1 MKIERQIE
9 TYIRECLLVNVQL
22 TKPSKKQIDTLPMII
37 SGAFELMVAE
47 LYNKHIV
54 FAQDKTGT
62 YSPVQLRKVANL
74 LGEKWEVNCVF
85 VYEQISGYN
94 QTRMI
99 QQGLNFIV
107 VGKLMYMPEL
117 LIDMRPIRNAYDQ
130 RQKMPPTAQMIVLYH
145 LERELIVEQQIG
157 DIAER
162 MHVSYA
168 TCNKAIS
175 WLRGHGLAHETKDGK
190 WKLISLDANKREVW
204 VKSLEYMYS
213 PVEKVL
219 YAAQETG
226 MLSGYNALAHY
237 THLVRTDERVYAW
250 FGKIPATFSQE
261 ENAVQIQIWRYDP
274 EVLSEDGVVDPLSLY
289 LTLREDK
296 DERVSLEMEEMV
308 NKVMENG
315 YRKWKE

>member
-1 MKIERQIE
+1 MKIKKQIE
-9 TYIRECLLVNVQL
+9 AYIQRCLKVSVEL
-22 TKPSKKQIDTLPMII
+22 TKPAKNQLDALPMII
-37 SGAFELMVAE
+37 SGAFELLVAE
-47 LYNKHIV
+47 LYCKHIV
-54 FAQDKTGT
+54 FAQDKTGIYT
-62 YSPVQLRKVANL
+62 PVQLKKVANL
-74 LGEKWEVNCVF
+74 IGEKWETNCVF

-145 LERELIVEQQIG
+145 LERELIVEQQIS
-157 DIAER
+157 DIADK

-175 WLRGHGLAHETKDGK
+175 WLRGHEFAHETKEGK
-190 WKLISLDANKREVW
+190 LKLISLDADKRAVW
-204 VKSLEYMYS
+204 EKALEYLYN
-213 PVEKVL
+213 PIEKVL
-219 YAAQETG
+219 YAERETG

-250 FGKIPATFSQE
+250 SGKIPATFSQE
-261 ENAVQIQIWRYDP
+261 ENAVQMQIWRYDSG
-274 EVLSEDGVVDPLSLY
+274 VLSENGVVDPLSLY
-289 LTLREDK
+289 LTLREDE
-296 DERVSLEMEEMV
+296 DERVSMELEEMV
-308 NKVMENG
+308 NKILDL
-315 YRKWKE
+315 

>member
-1 MKIERQIE
+1 MKIKKQIE
-9 TYIRECLLVNVQL
+9 AYIQRCLQVSVRLA
-22 TKPSKKQIDTLPMII
+22 KPTKKQIDALPMII

-62 YSPVQLRKVANL
+62 YTPVQLKKVANL
-74 LGEKWEVNCVF
+74 IGEKWETNCVF

-117 LIDMRPIRNAYDQ
+117 LIDMRPIRKAFDL

-145 LERELIVEQQIG
+145 LERELIVEQQIS
-157 DIAER
+157 DIADKMR
-162 MHVSYA
+162 VSYA

-175 WLRGHGLAHETKDGK
+175 WLRGHGLAHETKEGK
-190 WKLISLDANKREVW
+190 LKLISLDADKHEVW
-204 VKSLEYMYS
+204 EKALEYMYS
-213 PVEKVL
+213 PVEKVM

-250 FGKIPATFSQE
+250 FGKIPATFSPE
-261 ENAVQIQIWRYDP
+261 ENAVEMQIWRYNP
-274 EVLSEDGVVDPLSLY
+274 GVLSEDGVVDPLSLY
-289 LTLREDK
+289 LTLREDE
-296 DERVSLEMEEMV
+296 DERVSMEMEEMI
-308 NKVMENG
+308 
-315 YRKWKE
+315 RKILD

>member
-1 MKIERQIE
+1 MKIKRQIE
-9 TYIRECLLVNVQL
+9 TYIWKCLQVNLKL
-22 TKPSKKQIDTLPMII
+22 TKPTKRQVDTLPMII

-54 FAQDKTGT
+54 FAQDKTET
-62 YSPVQLRKVANL
+62 YTPVQLKKVANL
-74 LGEKWEVNCVF
+74 ISEKWEVNCVF

-130 RQKMPPTAQMIVLYH
+130 RRKMPPTAQMIVLYH
-145 LERELIVEQQIG
+145 LERELIVEQQIR

-162 MHVSYA
+162 MRVSYA

-175 WLRGHGLAHETKDGK
+175 WLRGHGLAHETKEGK
-190 WKLISLDANKREVW
+190 LKLISLDANKCEVW
-204 VKSLEYMYS
+204 KKALGYLYS

-219 YAAQETG
+219 YTEQETG

-250 FGKIPATFSQE
+250 CGKIPATFTQE
-261 ENAVQIQIWRYDP
+261 ENAVQMQIWRYDP
-274 EVLSEDGVVDPLSLY
+274 GVLSEDGVVDPLSLY
-289 LTLREDK
+289 LMLREDE
-296 DERVSLEMEEMV
+296 DERVSMEMEEMV
-308 NKVMENG
+308 GKILD
-315 YRKWKE
+315 

>member
-1 MKIERQIE
+1 MRIEKQIE
-9 TYIRECLLVNVQL
+9 SYIQKCLQL
-22 TKPSKKQIDTLPMII
+22 QIKLAKPPKKQIDTLPMII
-37 SGAFELMVAE
+37 GGAFELMVTE
-47 LYNKHIV
+47 MYGKQVV
-54 FAQDKTGT
+54 FAQNKTGT

-74 LGEKWEVNCVF
+74 ISEKWETNCVF

-145 LERELIVEQQIG
+145 LERELIVEQQIS
-157 DIAER
+157 DIADKMR
-162 MHVSYA
+162 VSYA

-204 VKSLEYMYS
+204 EKALEYMYS

-250 FGKIPATFSQE
+250 CGKIPATFSQE
-261 ENAVQIQIWRYDP
+261 ENAVQMQIWRYDP
-274 EVLSEDGVVDPLSLY
+274 GVLSEDGVVDPLSLY
-289 LTLREDK
+289 LTLREDE
-296 DERVSLEMEEMV
+296 DERVSMEMEEMV
-308 NKVMENG
+308 SKILD
-315 YRKWKE
+315 